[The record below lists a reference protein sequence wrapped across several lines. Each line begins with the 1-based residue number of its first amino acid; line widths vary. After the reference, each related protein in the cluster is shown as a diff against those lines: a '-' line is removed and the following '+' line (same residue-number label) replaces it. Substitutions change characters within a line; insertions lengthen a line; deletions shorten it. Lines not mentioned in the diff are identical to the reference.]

1 MTNGMNPKAIY
12 IFNMV
17 AVAAIAGLW
26 LADVIGL
33 LMLIG
38 LIITEASVSI
48 WLAVLFM
55 RRERDQLDAFQD
67 LFAAMAEHR
76 NVGHSATT
84 PEEAS

>member
-1 MTNGMNPKAIY
+1 MGHGMNPKAIY
-12 IFNMV
+12 FLNMV

-38 LIITEASVSI
+38 LIITEASITI

-76 NVGHSATT
+76 NVGHSA
-84 PEEAS
+84 PASEDAS